1 MEAFIKK
8 WDCCLPSTNNQCE
21 HFRVDW
27 TEVYLDYV
35 INERYDIIIP
45 GTIGVGEETG
55 SMEQT
60 VSSMNMA
67 EPCLE

>member
-1 MEAFIKK
+1 MPQLAVPSFIV
-8 WDCCLPSTNNQCE
+8 PG
-21 HFRVDW
+21 
-27 TEVYLDYV
+27 TEVYQDYV

-55 SMEQT
+55 SMVQT